1 MLKKTLMLA
10 KTEGK
15 RRRGQQRMRWLD
27 NITDSVDMN
36 LSQLWEMVKDRK
48 SDMLLS
54 TRSQR
59 VRHDLATEQ
68 PQQLIV
74 WQEYAQCIKCTQKH
88 REKLDHC
95 INNNILVKSLYH
107 SSGNENKRKATNP
120 KSQVVT
126 G

>member
-15 RRRGQQRMRWLD
+15 RRGQQRMRWLD
-27 NITDSVDMN
+27 NITNSVDMN
-36 LSQLWEMVKDRK
+36 LSKLWEMVKDRK

-59 VRHDLATEQ
+59 VRYDLATEQ

-74 WQEYAQCIKCTQKH
+74 W
-88 REKLDHC
+88 
-95 INNNILVKSLYH
+95 
-107 SSGNENKRKATNP
+107 
-120 KSQVVT
+120 
-126 G
+126 